1 MLLRASDI
9 ALNYAEKTILGG
21 VSLLLENKNRVAL
34 TGRNGS
40 GKTSL
45 LKILMQTLKPDSG
58 SLEIFGRLGWLEQ
71 DPDFVG
77 LTVQEVMFK
86 AMTHLQQLETKLRE
100 LEQQNNIGEE
110 WASTLEA
117 FEQAGGYV
125 AQARAEATLEALGL
139 TDFLHRE
146 ANSLSGGERT
156 RLALAA
162 ILIAQPDV
170 LLLDE
175 PTNHLDIEMRI
186 FLEKR
191 LLEYHG
197 AVLIVS
203 HDRRLLDAVC
213 QETLH
218 LERGEITRY
227 TGGYTKSRAARL
239 EARRIQAK
247 SARIGGFE
255 WRRLR
260 SAAKTVAAWGVNNA
274 KLARRAKALASRAE
288 RLTVVEAP
296 VKERVLR
303 MQLQSSD
310 AKAKLVLRAERI
322 SKTFGQRMIL
332 SRADLR
338 IRTGDRVALLAKN
351 GAGKTTLLKI
361 LLGELPPDIPNPLE
375 SPEVRYSDGTTVAYF
390 DQNYHGLNQKE
401 PVLDQLSARVGTR
414 SAIALLGRYGF
425 PPEMQTRAPNTLSGG
440 ERARAGLAFI
450 AATRADVLILDEPTN
465 HLDVETLEALEEA
478 ILGYPGSV
486 LFVTHDRS
494 FASSIATRVMT
505 IDNGQLLEFEQGFL
519 GYEKYRKGE
528 RRTID
533 PARLLEG
540 ENPPPPPKTYTPE
553 QQLQILEERDVELE
567 DLFLH
572 RGLTEREWQRYR
584 IEVRA
589 ILERL
594 SELHADRH
602 ATPTEYDHAMTIRPL
617 EIRAVSDETG
627 LEWQFWA
634 KNSAGCPTLH
644 GVLENQTLTLHWR
657 GETQAALPWFTK
669 AILRGAISLG
679 FERIGCK
686 NMVLPDSLEP
696 YGKQISSLEYAVK
709 NGLMRPQIKRKRRR
723 KKPKSIPS
731 TTQLSNGHPT
741 LTVGARH
748 ALPHLPKPRQKA
760 NTGRPQATQPVRCV
774 SRVKTGIAPTKNPAT
789 VIAPIQNV
797 VIQPKSVVDPKNPRL
812 ETPKKRQRRRRKKV
826 LVV

>member
-1 MLLRASDI
+1 MLLRATEI
-9 ALNYAEKTILGG
+9 RLNYAEKTILGG
-21 VSLLLENKNRVAL
+21 VSLLLESKNRVAL

-58 SLEIFGRLGWLEQ
+58 SLEVFGRLGWLEQ
-71 DPDFVG
+71 DPNFAG
-77 LTVQEVMFK
+77 LTVQAVMQQ
-86 AMTHLQQLETKLRE
+86 AMTHLQQLEAHLRL
-100 LEQQNNIGEE
+100 LEQTANIGEE
-110 WASTLEA
+110 WAVTLEA

-139 TDFLHRE
+139 TEFLDRQ
-146 ANSLSGGERT
+146 ADSLSGGERT

-162 ILIAQPDV
+162 VLIAQPDV

-175 PTNHLDIEMRI
+175 PTNHLDIDMRI

-191 LLEYHG
+191 LLEYNG

-218 LERGEITRY
+218 LERGELTRY
-227 TGGYTKSRAARL
+227 AGGYSKSRAARL

-247 SARIGGFE
+247 TARIGGFE
-255 WRRLR
+255 LRRLR

-288 RLTVVEAP
+288 RLTVVDAP
-296 VKERVLR
+296 IKERVLR
-303 MQLQSSD
+303 MQLQSNEP
-310 AKAKLVLRAERI
+310 KAKLVLRAERI
-322 SKTFGQRMIL
+322 SKTFGQKNIL
-332 SRADLR
+332 AKADLR
-338 IRTGDRVALLAKN
+338 LRTGDRVALLAKN
-351 GAGKTTLLKI
+351 GAGKTTLLRI
-361 LLGELPPDIPNPLE
+361 LLGELPPDIPDPLE
-375 SPEVRYSDGTTVAYF
+375 PPEVRYADGVTVAYF

-414 SAIALLGRYGF
+414 SAVALLGRYGF
-425 PPEMQTRAPNTLSGG
+425 PPEMQSRIPSTLSGG
-440 ERARAGLAFI
+440 ERARAGLALI

-494 FASSIATRVMT
+494 FAKVVATRVMT
-505 IDNGQLLEFEQGFL
+505 IDNGQLLEFEQGFN
-519 GYEKYRKGE
+519 GYEKFRKGE
-528 RRTID
+528 RRTLD
-533 PARLLEG
+533 PARLLAG
-540 ENPPPPPKTYTPE
+540 ENPPPPPKIYTPE
-553 QQLQILEERDVELE
+553 QQLQLLEERDVELE

-584 IEVRA
+584 IEARA

-594 SELHADRH
+594 GELHADRY
-602 ATPTEYDHAMTIRPL
+602 AMPSEYDHAMTIRPL

-644 GVLENQTLTLHWR
+644 GVLEQQTLTLSWQ
-657 GETQAALPWFTK
+657 GETSAALPWFTK
-669 AILRGAISLG
+669 AVLRGAVSLG
-679 FERIGCK
+679 FERLGCK
-686 NMVLPDSLEP
+686 NIILPEVLEP
-696 YGKQISSLEYAVK
+696 FNNRISSLEYAVK
-709 NGLMRPQIKRKRRR
+709 MGLMRPLAKQKRR
-723 KKPKSIPS
+723 KKPR
-731 TTQLSNGHPT
+731 PT
-741 LTVGARH
+741 LTVGATELQ
-748 ALPHLPKPRQKA
+748 ATGVSPNSPKPRRKA
-760 NTGRPQATQPVRCV
+760 RTGRTQ
-774 SRVKTGIAPTKNPAT
+774 GFAPTKNLLT
-789 VIAPIQNV
+789 VSLPETKLASPE
-797 VIQPKSVVDPKNPRL
+797 PPSPLL
-812 ETPKKRQRRRRKKV
+812 ETAKKRRRRRRKKAITV
-826 LVV
+826 